1 MKLTPRK
8 KKILAVL
15 TVLVLAVVLTG
26 CSIPKDSEGNI
37 ILIKS
42 TTTFSDVMSDE
53 NWFSAIFVWP
63 LAWIINNIAPVVGVG
78 GAIALVTIVVNGL
91 LAAVTLK
98 STIGQQQM
106 QLVQPEMEKIN
117 RKYEGRD
124 DETSKMR
131 QANEMQALYK
141 KYDINPVGTL
151 LITFIQL
158 PIIFAMY
165 MAVERAEAVANG
177 TFAGMDLQK
186 TPWTAIQGLFKGDMG
201 GIAYIVLFV
210 VMVLCQL
217 LSMFIP
223 QILQKKKAEAEAAK
237 HHRKPEKAGNSQKVM
252 QIGSASCRERV

>member
-141 KYDINPVGTL
+141 K
-151 LITFIQL
+151 
-158 PIIFAMY
+158 
-165 MAVERAEAVANG
+165 
-177 TFAGMDLQK
+177 
-186 TPWTAIQGLFKGDMG
+186 
-201 GIAYIVLFV
+201 
-210 VMVLCQL
+210 
-217 LSMFIP
+217 
-223 QILQKKKAEAEAAK
+223 
-237 HHRKPEKAGNSQKVM
+237 
-252 QIGSASCRERV
+252 